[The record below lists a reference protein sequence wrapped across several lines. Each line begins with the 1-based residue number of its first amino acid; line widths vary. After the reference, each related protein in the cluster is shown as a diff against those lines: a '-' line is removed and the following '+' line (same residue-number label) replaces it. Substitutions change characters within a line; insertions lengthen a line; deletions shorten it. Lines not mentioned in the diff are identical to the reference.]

1 MEWQPIETAP
11 KDGSVILV
19 YRDDQGVFTA
29 HYVEE
34 DAHLSNAMN
43 PPEGDY
49 YWFSTGGDDLTNEM
63 PTHWMPLP
71 PAPNTAA
78 PTQPASKAD

>member
-1 MEWQPIETAP
+1 MSEWQPIDTAP
-11 KDGSVILV
+11 DDGTTILV
-19 YRDDQGVFTA
+19 YRADSGVFTA

-34 DAHLSNAMN
+34 DAHLASAMN

-49 YWFSTGGDDLTNEM
+49 FWFSTCGDDLTADM

-71 PAPNTAA
+71 EPP
-78 PTQPASKAD
+78 K